1 MVVDGEEVVGTM
13 DLEILVGSRIVGTN
27 IPEALSWN
35 SRGWWSERNAWNWDL
50 GGRAVIF
57 NENNLDM
64 ITALGNW
71 SRVEE
76 LVAEGEKVKELRDQ
90 SFPEVKD
97 TGILLLTCYEFQ
109 RANWKGLEGWEREKD
124 WINLGDVQSHLAIR
138 I

>member
-1 MVVDGEEVVGTM
+1 M
-13 DLEILVGSRIVGTN
+13 
-27 IPEALSWN
+27 
-35 SRGWWSERNAWNWDL
+35 
-50 GGRAVIF
+50 IF

-97 TGILLLTCYEFQ
+97 TGILLLICYEFQ